1 MTDWLWSTLG
11 CAGQETIIVDALL
24 VATGRSPNVAGL
36 GLEAAGVQYSLKDGV
51 KVSHNAVGPPC
62 SCLKALPSCS

>member
-1 MTDWLWSTLG
+1 MTDLFWSTLV

-36 GLEAAGVQYSLKDGV
+36 GLEAAAVQYSLKDGI
-51 KVSHNAVGPPC
+51 KVGHHAVGPPC
-62 SCLKALPSCS
+62 SCTKALRGCS